1 MLECSLERI
10 EFMKKNDF
18 KLIAIVLVTALAA
31 FLIHHFAGGG
41 NAGTVTVK
49 IDGELAGTYSLLEN
63 QEIEIN
69 GGSNILV
76 IKDGEADMIEAD
88 CPDKLCVK
96 QKSISKNNE
105 NIICLPNKVIV
116 EVKSSEDSEYDAVT
130 N

>member
-1 MLECSLERI
+1 MENSMK
-10 EFMKKNDF
+10 MKKND
-18 KLIAIVLVTALAA
+18 LILIIVVIIIAAAA
-31 FLIHHFAGGG
+31 FLIHNFMGGKHAGV
-41 NAGTVTVK
+41 VTVK
-49 IDGELAGTYSLLEN
+49 VDGELEGTYSLHEN

-76 IKDGEADMIEAD
+76 IKDGEADMTWAD

-96 QKSISKNNE
+96 QKSVSKKNE

-116 EVKSSEDSEYDAVT
+116 EVESDESSEYDAVT

>member
-1 MLECSLERI
+1 
-10 EFMKKNDF
+10 MKKNDF
-18 KLIAIVLVTALAA
+18 KIIIIVLIIAGAA
-31 FLIHHFAGGG
+31 FLIHNFTGGKS
-41 NAGTVTVK
+41 AGTVTVK
-49 IDGELAGTYSLLEN
+49 IDGELEGTYSLLEN

-76 IKDGEADMIEAD
+76 IKDGEADMTEAD

-116 EVKSSEDSEYDAVT
+116 EVESDENSEYDAVT

>member
-1 MLECSLERI
+1 MENSRK
-10 EFMKKNDF
+10 MKKND
-18 KLIAIVLVTALAA
+18 LILIIIVIVIAAAA
-31 FLIHHFAGGG
+31 FLIHNFMGGD
-41 NAGTVTVK
+41 NAGVVTVK
-49 IDGELAGTYSLLEN
+49 VDGELKGTYSLLEN

-76 IKDGEADMIEAD
+76 IKDGEADMTWAD

-96 QKSISKNNE
+96 QKSVSKNNE

-116 EVKSSEDSEYDAVT
+116 EVESNENSEYDAVT

>member
-1 MLECSLERI
+1 MENSRK
-10 EFMKKNDF
+10 MKKND
-18 KLIAIVLVTALAA
+18 LILIIIVIVLAAAA
-31 FLIHHFAGGG
+31 FLIHNFMGGD
-41 NAGTVTVK
+41 NAGVVTVK
-49 IDGELAGTYSLLEN
+49 VDGELKGTYSLLEN

-76 IKDGEADMIEAD
+76 IKDGEADMTWAD

-96 QKSISKNNE
+96 QKSVSKNNE

-116 EVKSSEDSEYDAVT
+116 EVESDENSEYDAVT

>member
-1 MLECSLERI
+1 MENNRK
-10 EFMKKNDF
+10 MKKNDF
-18 KLIAIVLVTALAA
+18 VLIIIVLIIAAAL
-31 FLIHHFAGGG
+31 FIIHNLTGETGAGI
-41 NAGTVTVK
+41 VTVK
-49 IDGELAGTYSLLEN
+49 IDGEQIGTYSLLEE

-76 IKDGEADMIEAD
+76 IKDGEADMTWAD

-116 EVKSSEDSEYDAVT
+116 EVESDESSEYDAVT